1 MYSKKDFIARPIVE
15 DIQIWD
21 SKNEMFYISTA
32 LVEGA
37 LFYGY
42 KRIDTAYID
51 NGVTHEATFWEQ
63 IVEGYD
69 LNHCIELIN
78 IYES

>member
-21 SKNEMFYISTA
+21 SKDGKFYISTA
-32 LVEGA
+32 LIDGA

-42 KRIDTAYID
+42 KRMLY
-51 NGVTHEATFWEQ
+51 HEQDSNWEQ
-63 IVEGYD
+63 ILEGYD